1 MEMMSEAAPV
11 MRGSSPLRVGMLVG
25 SVGEQGGGVPASVRD
40 LALALRRLSGIEIT
54 IFASEGPGSAM
65 ARDSWAPVPLH
76 LFPVLGPSTFG
87 FARGLDRALEAAE
100 MDLLHVHG
108 LWMYISIAASR
119 WSSRTRRPYVVSPHG
134 MLDAWAVAY
143 SRWKKTVALH
153 TYERRHLE
161 GAACIHALCE
171 PERQAI
177 RSFGLGNPVCVIPN
191 GVAAGNYVPLLSRS
205 ISPAGRTLLFL
216 GRLTPKKGLIALIE
230 AWALSRWRAESA
242 GWELAIAGFG
252 PDDYVNHLRSLVNR
266 LDVAGSVRFIGPV
279 AGAAKAAAF
288 RSADA
293 FILPSISEGQPLA
306 VLEAWSHGLPV
317 LITPQCN
324 LEEGYLARAATQIG
338 CTIPEIEKGLADLFA
353 TPAYALRE
361 MGRQGRRLVE
371 ERFSWAQSAQ
381 QWGEVY
387 RWTSGAQA
395 RPQSVSGGG

>member
-1 MEMMSEAAPV
+1 MEAMSEPV
-11 MRGSSPLRVGMLVG
+11 SVVRASRPLRVGMLIG

-40 LALALRRLSGIEIT
+40 LALALGALPGIEVT
-54 IFASEGPGSAM
+54 IFASDKPGSAFV
-65 ARDSWAPVPLH
+65 RESWAPVPLNV
-76 LFPVLGPSTFG
+76 FPVLGPSTFG
-87 FARGLDRALEAAE
+87 FARGLDRALQAAD

-119 WSSRTRRPYVVSPHG
+119 WSARTRRPYVISPHG

-171 PERQAI
+171 PEREAI

-191 GVAAGNYVPLLSRS
+191 GVAAGKTPFLSRS
-205 ISPAGRTLLFL
+205 LSPSRRTLLFL
-216 GRLTPKKGLIALIE
+216 GRLTPKKGLTALIE
-230 AWALSRWRAESA
+230 AWALSRWRPESA
-242 GWELAIAGFG
+242 GWELAIAGSG
-252 PDDYVNHLRSLVNR
+252 PEDYVNELRSLVQR
-266 LDVAGSVRFIGPV
+266 LDVASSVRFLGHV
-279 AGAAKAAAF
+279 AGDAKAAAF
-288 RSADA
+288 ASSNA

-306 VLEAWSHGLPV
+306 VLEAWSHGLPT

-324 LEEGYLARAATQIG
+324 LGEGYVAHAATPIG
-338 CTIPEIEKGLADLFA
+338 WTIAEIETGLAELFA
-353 TPAYALRE
+353 TSAYELRE

-371 ERFSWAQSAQ
+371 ERFSWVQSAQ

-387 RWTSGAQA
+387 RWTSGTRA
-395 RPQSVSGGG
+395 RPRSVSGG

>member
-1 MEMMSEAAPV
+1 MSEPASIICAP
-11 MRGSSPLRVGMLVG
+11 RPLRVGMLVG

-40 LALALRRLSGIEIT
+40 LALAVRRLPDVEVT
-54 IFASEGPGSAM
+54 IFASQGPGGESV
-65 ARDSWAPVPLH
+65 RESWAPVPLH
-76 LFPVLGPSTFG
+76 SFPVLGPSTFG
-87 FARGLDRALEAAE
+87 FARGLDRALQAAG

-119 WSSRTRRPYVVSPHG
+119 WSARTGRPYVVSPHG
-134 MLDAWAVAY
+134 MLDAWAVAN

-153 TYERRHLE
+153 AYEHRHLQ

-191 GVAAGNYVPLLSRS
+191 GVAAGEVPRVLTRPLLPSR
-205 ISPAGRTLLFL
+205 RTLLFL
-216 GRLTPKKGLIALIE
+216 GRLTPKKGLTALIE
-230 AWALSRWRAESA
+230 AWALTSRRTQSG
-242 GWELAIAGFG
+242 GWDLAIAGSG
-252 PDDYVNHLRSLVNR
+252 SDVYVDELEALVRR
-266 LDVAGSVRFIGPV
+266 LDVASSVRFLGHV
-279 AGAAKAAAF
+279 AGETKAATFAT
-288 RSADA
+288 ADA

-306 VLEAWSHGLPV
+306 VLEAWSHGLPA

-324 LEEGYLARAATQIG
+324 LHEGYLARAATPIG
-338 CTIPEIEKGLADLFA
+338 CTVAEIEKGLAELFA
-353 TPAYALRE
+353 QPADELRE

-387 RWTSGAQA
+387 RWTFGAQS
-395 RPQSVSGGG
+395 RPRSVSAGG